1 MFHGIHSLEHL
12 LKLPELAPLKL
23 KLEHVQ
29 SELTQS
35 QFDAVVRVLLNAY
48 PQALSE
54 LTDDQKAT
62 VVLFAQRGLAKL
74 GIEATSQ
81 EISDAFANS
90 DAFKQTEATVA
101 IKKQLTT
108 EAKQALPGVQVQ
120 EAQRAHSQQAQQVT
134 A

>member
-1 MFHGIHSLEHL
+1 MFQGIHSLEHL

-81 EISDAFANS
+81 E
-90 DAFKQTEATVA
+90 TVTR
-101 IKKQLTT
+101 LRT
-108 EAKQALPGVQVQ
+108 LM
-120 EAQRAHSQQAQQVT
+120 HSSKRRLLWRSKSN
-134 A
+134 

>member
-1 MFHGIHSLEHL
+1 
-12 LKLPELAPLKL
+12 
-23 KLEHVQ
+23 VQ

-35 QFDAVVRVLLNAY
+35 QIDAVVRALLNAY

-62 VVLFAQRGLAKL
+62 VVLFAQRELAKL
-74 GIEATSQ
+74 GIEVTSQ
-81 EISDAFANS
+81 EISDALKLAHQASDAFANS

-108 EAKQALPGVQVQ
+108 EAKQALSRVQVQ
-120 EAQRAHSQQAQQVT
+120 EAQQAHSQQAQQVT